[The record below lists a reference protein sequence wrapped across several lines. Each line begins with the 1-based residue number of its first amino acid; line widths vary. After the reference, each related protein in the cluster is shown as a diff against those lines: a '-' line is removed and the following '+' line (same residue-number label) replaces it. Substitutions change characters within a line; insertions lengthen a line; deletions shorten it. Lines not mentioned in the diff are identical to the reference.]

1 MDCLGLV
8 VNLLVGLNLL
18 KFFVWE
24 GFIDICYKIG
34 NYNKF
39 LDVDLKR
46 NGNLERDF
54 H

>member
-24 GFIDICYKIG
+24 GFMGICYKIG
-34 NYNKF
+34 DYNKH
-39 LDVDLKR
+39 LDVDLNR
-46 NGNLERDF
+46 NGSPERDC

>member
-8 VNLLVGLNLL
+8 VNFLVGLNLL

-24 GFIDICYKIG
+24 GFMGMYYKIG
-34 NYNKF
+34 DCNKF
-39 LDVDLKR
+39 LDIDLKR
-46 NGNLERDF
+46 DESRERDC